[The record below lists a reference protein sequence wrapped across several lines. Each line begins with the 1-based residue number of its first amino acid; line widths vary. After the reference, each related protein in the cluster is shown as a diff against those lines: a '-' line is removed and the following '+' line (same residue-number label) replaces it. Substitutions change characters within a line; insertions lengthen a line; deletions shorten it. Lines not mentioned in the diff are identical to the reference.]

1 MAESSYLHLII
12 DRYTISTYI
21 EIVYIVNKKINIK
34 EYLNALAEPNRLAI
48 LAFLKDGEKCA
59 CEIHPKLKLPQNL
72 SSHHLKVL
80 KDLNLLRTRR
90 EGNKIIYS
98 RNEESIK
105 NYQLE
110 LTKII
115 I

>member
-1 MAESSYLHLII
+1 M
-12 DRYTISTYI
+12 
-21 EIVYIVNKKINIK
+21 NKKIDIRK
-34 EYLNALAEPNRLAI
+34 YLNTLAEPNRLAI
-48 LAFLKDGEKCA
+48 LSFLKDGEKCA

-80 KDLNLLRTRR
+80 KDLGLLKNRR
-90 EGNKIIYS
+90 DGNKIIYS
-98 RNEESIK
+98 RNEEVIK
-105 NYQLE
+105 AYQLE

>member
-1 MAESSYLHLII
+1 M
-12 DRYTISTYI
+12 
-21 EIVYIVNKKINIK
+21 NKKFNIK
-34 EYLNALAEPNRLAI
+34 KYLAVISEPNRLAI
-48 LAFLKDGEKCA
+48 LGFLKDGEECA

-80 KDLNLLRTRR
+80 KDIGLLKSRR
-90 EGNKIIYS
+90 EGTKILYS
-98 RNEESIK
+98 RNEKVIK

>member
-1 MAESSYLHLII
+1 M
-12 DRYTISTYI
+12 TT
-21 EIVYIVNKKINIK
+21 KINLK
-34 EYLNALAEPNRLAI
+34 AYLTALAEPNRLSI
-48 LAFLKDGEKCA
+48 LKFLKNGEKCA

-80 KDLNLLRTRR
+80 KDLKLLKCRR
-90 EGNKIIYS
+90 NGLKIIYS
-98 RNEESIK
+98 RDEEVIK

-115 I
+115 IK

>member
-1 MAESSYLHLII
+1 M
-12 DRYTISTYI
+12 
-21 EIVYIVNKKINIK
+21 NKKIDIK
-34 EYLNALAEPNRLAI
+34 KYLSALSEPNRLAI
-48 LAFLKDGEKCA
+48 LSFLKDGEKCA

-80 KDLNLLRTRR
+80 KDLDLLKSRR
-90 EGNKIIYS
+90 DGNKILYS
-98 RNEESIK
+98 RNEEIIK

>member
-1 MAESSYLHLII
+1 M
-12 DRYTISTYI
+12 
-21 EIVYIVNKKINIK
+21 NKKLNIK
-34 EYLNALAEPNRLAI
+34 KYLGTLAEPNRLAI
-48 LAFLKDGEKCA
+48 LGFLKEGEKCA

-72 SSHHLKVL
+72 SSHHLKNL
-80 KDLNLLRTRR
+80 KDLGLLKSRR

-98 RNEESIK
+98 RNEEIIK
-105 NYQLE
+105 NYQEE

>member
-1 MAESSYLHLII
+1 M
-12 DRYTISTYI
+12 
-21 EIVYIVNKKINIK
+21 NKKIDIK
-34 EYLNALAEPNRLAI
+34 KYLNILNEPNRLAI
-48 LAFLKDGEKCA
+48 LSFLKDGEKCA

-80 KDLNLLRTRR
+80 KDLNLLKSRR
-90 EGNKIIYS
+90 DGNKIIYS
-98 RNEESIK
+98 RNEKVIK

>member
-1 MAESSYLHLII
+1 M
-12 DRYTISTYI
+12 
-21 EIVYIVNKKINIK
+21 NKKIDTK
-34 EYLNALAEPNRLAI
+34 EYIGAISEPNRLAI
-48 LAFLKDGEKCA
+48 LIFLKDGEKCA

-80 KDLNLLRTRR
+80 KDIGLLKNRR
-90 EGNKIIYS
+90 EGTKILYS
-98 RNEESIK
+98 RNEEVIK
-105 NYQLE
+105 SYQSE

>member
-1 MAESSYLHLII
+1 MK
-12 DRYTISTYI
+12 
-21 EIVYIVNKKINIK
+21 KKIKIK
-34 EYLNALAEPNRLAI
+34 EYLGVLAEPNRLAI
-48 LAFLKDGEKCA
+48 LTFLKEGEKCA
-59 CEIHPKLKLPQNL
+59 CQIHPKLKLSQNL

-80 KDLNLLRTRR
+80 KDFDLLKSRR
-90 EGNKIIYS
+90 EGKKILYS
-98 RNEESIK
+98 RNENIIK

>member
-1 MAESSYLHLII
+1 M
-12 DRYTISTYI
+12 
-21 EIVYIVNKKINIK
+21 NKKIDIK
-34 EYLNALAEPNRLAI
+34 KYLNALSEPNRLAI
-48 LAFLKDGEKCA
+48 LSFLKDGEKCA

-80 KDLNLLRTRR
+80 KDLDLLKSRR
-90 EGNKIIYS
+90 DGNKIIYS
-98 RNEESIK
+98 RNEELIK
-105 NYQLE
+105 NYQSE

>member
-1 MAESSYLHLII
+1 M
-12 DRYTISTYI
+12 
-21 EIVYIVNKKINIK
+21 NKKLNLK

-48 LAFLKDGEKCA
+48 LSFLKDGEKCA

-80 KDLNLLRTRR
+80 KNLKLLKSRR
-90 EGNKIIYS
+90 NGNKILYS
-98 RNEESIK
+98 RNKEVIK
-105 NYQLE
+105 NYQSK

>member
-1 MAESSYLHLII
+1 M
-12 DRYTISTYI
+12 
-21 EIVYIVNKKINIK
+21 NGKINIK
-34 EYLNALAEPNRLAI
+34 KYLNALSEPNRLAI
-48 LAFLKDGEKCA
+48 LSFLKEGEKCA

-80 KDLNLLRTRR
+80 KDLGVLKSRR

-98 RNEESIK
+98 RNEDTLK

-110 LTKII
+110 LTKQIL
-115 I
+115 